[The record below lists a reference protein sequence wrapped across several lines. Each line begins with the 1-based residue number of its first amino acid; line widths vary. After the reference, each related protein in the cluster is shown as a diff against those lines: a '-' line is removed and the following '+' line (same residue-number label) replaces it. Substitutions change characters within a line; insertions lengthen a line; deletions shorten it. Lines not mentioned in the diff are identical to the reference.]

1 MKKQSIL
8 TSCSF
13 VFFFCFLMSAVT
25 SAKEATPLVDDPVLE
40 VRVMALSEEL
50 RCLVCQNQTVADS
63 DADLAVDMRDEVR
76 NKMKEG
82 WSDDQIVDYLVD
94 RYGNFVRYSP
104 PLNVTTL
111 LLWFG
116 PALLLVLGVVLLFY
130 SLRNRRKQ
138 ASVMTS
144 LSRQDQQ
151 RAQTLLSEE
160 EGKK

>member
-1 MKKQSIL
+1 MTKQRLI
-8 TSCSF
+8 SCSF
-13 VFFFCFLMSAVT
+13 VLSFCFLLSAVT

-104 PLNVTTL
+104 PLNVTTF

-138 ASVMTS
+138 VSVITS

>member
-1 MKKQSIL
+1 MTKQRLLI
-8 TSCSF
+8 SCSF
-13 VFFFCFLMSAVT
+13 VLSFCFLSSAVT
-25 SAKEATPLVDDPVLE
+25 LAKEATPLVDDPVLE
-40 VRVMALSEEL
+40 VRVLALSEEL

-76 NKMKEG
+76 DKMKEG

-94 RYGNFVRYSP
+94 RYGDFVRYSP
-104 PLNVTTL
+104 PLNMTTF

-138 ASVMTS
+138 AVVTAS

-151 RAQTLLSEE
+151 RAQSLLSEE

>member
-1 MKKQSIL
+1 MTKQRML
-8 TSCSF
+8 MSCSL
-13 VFFFCFLMSAVT
+13 VLYFCFLWSTVAF
-25 SAKEATPLVDDPVLE
+25 AKEATPLVDDPVLE

-50 RCLVCQNQTVADS
+50 RCLVCQNQTIAAS

-82 WSDDQIVDYLVD
+82 WSDEQIVDYLVD

-104 PLNVTTL
+104 PLNVTTF

-116 PALLLVLGVVLLFY
+116 PALFLVLGAVLLFY

-138 ASVMTS
+138 AAVTMS
-144 LSRQDQQ
+144 LSEQDQQ
-151 RAQTLLSEE
+151 RAQALLNEE
-160 EGKK
+160 EDKK